1 MLYARYVP
9 VILASTLKFLGGP
22 LTGLALGLHW
32 LETAIC
38 STLGMMI
45 SVVLITY
52 AGTALRA
59 LIARFRPQKPKLFTK
74 RTRLAVRI
82 WKRFGMA
89 GIAFLTPLMLT
100 PIGGTALAVS
110 FGVHRGQLLLYM
122 LLSGIGWAVVQ
133 TLVLYQLP
141 LLYSLFKH

>member
-38 STLGMMI
+38 SALGMMI

-52 AGTALRA
+52 AGTALRT

-122 LLSGIGWAVVQ
+122 LLSGIGWAIVQ

>member
-1 MLYARYVP
+1 MVYARYVS

-32 LETAIC
+32 LETALC

-45 SVVLITY
+45 SVVLVTY
-52 AGTALRA
+52 AGAAIRA

-89 GIAFLTPLMLT
+89 GIAFLTPLILT

-122 LLSGIGWAVVQ
+122 LLSGLGWAAVQ

-141 LLYSLFKH
+141 LLYGLFKH